1 MSDTL
6 LQCVTPSAD
15 AAGVRA
21 WEAIDLGADA
31 AAVARVASLTG
42 DATIASGVLSLTQVR
57 TSERRGAL
65 LLRAWGRYPALR
77 TLRVQVNPDPNP
89 DPSPD
94 PNPDPNLNP
103 DPDPDP
109 NPDPNPDPGPK
120 PKPQP
125 APTQFDLMCHGGGKH
140 GGRGVSFNYGPLDE
154 HTPLDE
160 SGGEHLGLAVSFVR
174 GPNTVLEVRLQGALL
189 LSRPIDDAW
198 PRRVWSPVDIALLD
212 GGGPRAG
219 TSVTVRI
226 SGIEILRDGELVLP
240 DWEPAPFWRVA
251 FAARTPLAAEM
262 ADAYELSQLRF
273 GSGLLAA
280 SASVPVRVSLN
291 GQQFA
296 PSLESDAPRLTYTSP
311 LGLTTDPDPDP
322 DPLTL
327 TTTMTLTT
335 DH

>member
-1 MSDTL
+1 
-6 LQCVTPSAD
+6 
-15 AAGVRA
+15 
-21 WEAIDLGADA
+21 
-31 AAVARVASLTG
+31 
-42 DATIASGVLSLTQVR
+42 
-57 TSERRGAL
+57 
-65 LLRAWGRYPALR
+65 
-77 TLRVQVNPDPNP
+77 
-89 DPSPD
+89 
-94 PNPDPNLNP
+94 
-103 DPDPDP
+103 
-109 NPDPNPDPGPK
+109 
-120 PKPQP
+120 
-125 APTQFDLMCHGGGKH
+125 MCHGGGKH

-212 GGGPRAG
+212 GGGPRPA

-251 FAARTPLAAEM
+251 FAARTPLDAET